1 MVESRASGG
10 RNHWIIRV
18 VVGGLCWFL
27 TLRRSGCQAPCLSVF
42 PLVTAL
48 PAIGLRASWVIAR
61 G

>member
-1 MVESRASGG
+1 MVESGASGG
-10 RNHWIIRV
+10 RNHWISRV
-18 VVGGLCWFL
+18 VVGRLGWFH